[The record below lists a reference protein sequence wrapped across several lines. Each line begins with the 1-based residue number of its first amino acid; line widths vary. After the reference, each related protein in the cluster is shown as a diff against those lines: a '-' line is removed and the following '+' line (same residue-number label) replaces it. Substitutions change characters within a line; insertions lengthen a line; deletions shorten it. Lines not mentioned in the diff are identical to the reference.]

1 MSLPILTLYKL
12 HYIAYNP
19 IFIIFKTPR
28 PQNLQNI
35 SFLWQESH
43 SASSGGKRI
52 RWFRVVKKLV
62 SNWEMN
68 SLSYPR
74 LSKQQKRSFSDLS
87 KVTCGLLIFGSG
99 RYYTISHFSC
109 PRPNVYGDLQGLWFF
124 NSFIFRSNLILTF
137 QQTLRKLYLNLPIQD
152 SRSQQ
157 SLSCSPR
164 GSNYHHLSTMFS
176 TETRSFSPLKARWCP
191 YDSWFG
197 SPKPNSLNIPTSS
210 QGKLS

>member
-19 IFIIFKTPR
+19 IFIIFKTPQ

-35 SFLWQESH
+35 SQWQESD

-52 RWFRVVKKLV
+52 RWFRVVKKLA

-68 SLSYPR
+68 RLSYPR

-87 KVTCGLLIFGSG
+87 DLWLVACWFLVVKDIIRYHTFPVQDQMCTETC
-99 RYYTISHFSC
+99 RVYDFSI
-109 PRPNVYGDLQGLWFF
+109 PSFF
-124 NSFIFRSNLILTF
+124 VQNLILAF

-152 SRSQQ
+152 FRSQQ

-191 YDSWFG
+191 
-197 SPKPNSLNIPTSS
+197 
-210 QGKLS
+210 

>member
-99 RYYTISHFSC
+99 RYYNITLFLSKTKCVRRLAGSMIFQFLHFS
-109 PRPNVYGDLQGLWFF
+109 FKF
-124 NSFIFRSNLILTF
+124 NPYLPANSKETLSQPANSRFQKSAVTF
-137 QQTLRKLYLNLPIQD
+137 LL
-152 SRSQQ
+152 
-157 SLSCSPR
+157 
-164 GSNYHHLSTMFS
+164 
-176 TETRSFSPLKARWCP
+176 
-191 YDSWFG
+191 
-197 SPKPNSLNIPTSS
+197 S
-210 QGKLS
+210 QGFKLSPFVNHVFH